1 VKVYVALLEKEPDSD
16 YGVYF
21 PDFPGCV
28 TAGETMEEAVGRA
41 PEALKLHLDGMAT
54 DGETI
59 PEPSGLDAIMADTEN
74 LGTTPF
80 LVSVPTPRGKV
91 VRVNLTFEEPLLED
105 IDAFAKAHGK
115 TRSGFLA
122 DAARAAMRSA

>member
-1 VKVYVALLEKEPDSD
+1 VKVYVALMEKEPDSD

-28 TAGETMEEAVGRA
+28 TAGDTMEEAVRRA

-54 DGETI
+54 DGDPIPDPSSLDTI
-59 PEPSGLDAIMADTEN
+59 MSDPEN

-122 DAARAAMRSA
+122 EAARAAMRTA